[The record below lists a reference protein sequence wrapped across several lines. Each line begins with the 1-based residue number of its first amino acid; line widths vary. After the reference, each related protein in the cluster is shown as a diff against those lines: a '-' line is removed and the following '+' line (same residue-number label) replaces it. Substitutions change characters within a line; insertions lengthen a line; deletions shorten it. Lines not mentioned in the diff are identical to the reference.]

1 MPMKKRATHN
11 IIVLKRGAHVLNSA
25 FNHMKLIGELPPS
38 LIQTSDNKQ
47 DSMKC
52 SPNIMKVVIQLK
64 DSPER
69 QSHEAV
75 KLSSPPQQHNSRP
88 RNQLVDYRRHRY
100 HRNLCYRLQATSP
113 SSLFEIFLGDVRV
126 MSFVARPISSMPAQ
140 ILDSFLTVK
149 PVCLTLTAH
158 AVILHDP
165 PVCIF
170 NVVHVELRVVLLFFH
185 LHTNQLSNLLC
196 IFRCS

>member
-1 MPMKKRATHN
+1 MNHHMPMKKRATRN

-64 DSPER
+64 DFPER

-88 RNQLVDYRRHRY
+88 RNQLLDHRRHRY

-140 ILDSFLTVK
+140 ILHSSLTVK
-149 PVCLTLTAH
+149 PVS
-158 AVILHDP
+158 I
-165 PVCIF
+165 
-170 NVVHVELRVVLLFFH
+170 
-185 LHTNQLSNLLC
+185 
-196 IFRCS
+196 

>member
-1 MPMKKRATHN
+1 
-11 IIVLKRGAHVLNSA
+11 
-25 FNHMKLIGELPPS
+25 
-38 LIQTSDNKQ
+38 
-47 DSMKC
+47 
-52 SPNIMKVVIQLK
+52 MKVVIQLK

-75 KLSSPPQQHNSRP
+75 KLSSPPQQHNSQP
-88 RNQLVDYRRHRY
+88 RNQLLDHRRHRY

-140 ILDSFLTVK
+140 ILHSSLTVK

-170 NVVHVELRVVLLFFH
+170 NVVRDELRIATWFFFSISIPTSSQIFYAFFDAPVVVRI
-185 LHTNQLSNLLC
+185 QLAKFSPAAQKSS
-196 IFRCS
+196 IG